1 MTPITAMAK
10 GNLYVVTAPS
20 GAGKTTLVKA
30 LLAADPHI
38 QLSVSYTTRAPREGE
53 VNGRDYHFV
62 ERAEFER
69 MINAGDFL
77 EHAEVYGNYYG
88 TSQSWI
94 NGVMAEGRDILLE
107 IDWQGAQQVRRLH
120 PAVIGIFVLPPSLD
134 VLEGRLRGRGK
145 DSDEVI
151 ARRMA
156 VAREEI
162 SHVDEADYVIINEH
176 VDEAVRDI
184 VAVVRAERL
193 RLAAQ
198 SARHTALIA
207 ALKG

>member
-1 MTPITAMAK
+1 MTAMAK